1 MENEQPLQDN
11 DTYPKNQQWA
21 HPRGRELGDMA
32 ELEIRSMVE
41 MAKSN
46 IRQFYDMYDRK
57 IKSKMTHPLFRGI
70 DEQDPNSKL

>member
-1 MENEQPLQDN
+1 MPNEISPEDEHIN
-11 DTYPKNQQWA
+11 PKQRWA

-46 IRQFYDMYDRK
+46 IR
-57 IKSKMTHPLFRGI
+57 
-70 DEQDPNSKL
+70 

>member
-1 MENEQPLQDN
+1 MANDNPNEEDDAQPKQR
-11 DTYPKNQQWA
+11 WA

-46 IRQFYDMYDRK
+46 IRSFYDMYDRK
-57 IKSKMTHPLFRGI
+57 MKSKMTHPLFRNI
-70 DEQDPNSKL
+70 DDLDPNSKV

>member
-46 IRQFYDMYDRK
+46 IR
-57 IKSKMTHPLFRGI
+57 
-70 DEQDPNSKL
+70 